1 MKIKEI
7 EKIVTENIQN
17 REQEIGRDFTEK
29 EKAIAV
35 LVEQLKVMAFDPNFF
50 FHTKSEGKMHQEF
63 KERLKSN
70 SKGEKVTIEDVG
82 EMDISPEATC
92 KMLAMVY
99 KYIADKNGLNV
110 ILEGVERGFG
120 TYQYSEYFQLYAT
133 GIEEHLYAIVKL
145 KSGEEVKIDVQDE
158 AKALKTKR
166 RPRNLGARIS
176 SEYMFTQEDEEIDKI
191 MRTVGY
197 LKEGEKYS
205 DDYAHKLVKDLNATD
220 KSEYEKMQE
229 FMDDPE
235 IKKALEKAGVV
246 ASYEFY
252 EKFLVKLSNSH
263 FDGTDKIFLLPCYLT
278 RVNSQGEEKV
288 SHSYIIYY
296 SDTDVNDIFL
306 YSNQKGAVERIEPEL
321 MKKFLETNLH
331 IGYKDLKTMMRPKSE
346 FGKKKLE
353 QYINGKTKTDGIS
366 LDD

>member
-35 LVEQLKVMAFDPNFF
+35 LVEQLKIMAFDPNFF
-50 FHTKSEGKMHQEF
+50 FYTKTEGKMHQEF
-63 KERLKSN
+63 KEKIKN
-70 SKGEKVTIEDVG
+70 KPNGERVTIEDIG
-82 EMDISPEATC
+82 EIEVSPEATC

-110 ILEGVERGFG
+110 IWEGVERGFG
-120 TYQYSEYFQLYAT
+120 TSHYSDYFQLCAT

-145 KSGEEVKIDVQDE
+145 KSGEELKIDVQDE
-158 AKALKTKR
+158 AKALRTKR

-229 FMDDPE
+229 FMNDPE
-235 IKKALEKAGVV
+235 IKKALETAGVV

-278 RVNSQGEEKV
+278 RENSQGEEKV

-306 YSNQKGAVERIEPEL
+306 YSNQKGNVERTEPEL

-331 IGYKDLKTMMRPKSE
+331 IGYKNSVYKMRPKSE

>member
-50 FHTKSEGKMHQEF
+50 FYTKTEGKMHQEF
-63 KERLKSN
+63 KERLKCN
-70 SKGEKVTIEDVG
+70 SKGEKITIEDVG

-110 ILEGVERGFG
+110 IWEGVERGFG
-120 TYQYSEYFQLYAT
+120 TYSYSDYSELYAT

-145 KSGEEVKIDVQDE
+145 KSSEELKIDVQDE

-229 FMDDPE
+229 FMNDPE
-235 IKKALEKAGVV
+235 IKKALETAGVV

-263 FDGTDKIFLLPCYLT
+263 FDSTDKIFLLPCYLT
-278 RVNSQGEEKV
+278 RENSQGEEKV

-296 SDTDVNDIFL
+296 SDVDINDIFL

-321 MKKFLETNLH
+321 LKKFLETNLH